1 MANIRRGYSDDFT
14 LKNNNVGI
22 GTSTAQEALDVVD
35 GAVKGQDL
43 KVTGISSQTGFEGFL
58 RADHQIAENTTL
70 SFDQGQTASLSGE
83 IIVGT
88 GVTITI
94 ASVGV
99 ATTTVG
105 VGTLTTSNTID
116 TTDTTK
122 SGQGVIDSLKV
133 YNTFNPPV
141 GGTNDRPIKAKP
153 GQLYYNQD
161 FKTIEFWDGY
171 NWRQVDYTTRSGR
184 GVFGGGQSP
193 TFVSLIDYVNVT
205 TFGNAVSFGDM
216 VASSGNNIRS
226 GCASAS
232 SSTRGIFLGGGSP
245 ARRNDC
251 DYITLAS
258 EGNGVD
264 FGDLT
269 ELVGFCAGASSST
282 RGLRFGGALPSAT
295 TNTIDY
301 VQIAT
306 TGSAVN
312 FGDLTEISSSN
323 GASSS
328 PTRAVRAGGNNGGM
342 TAIIDFVTIASTGDA
357 IKFGDLTE
365 ARQGARGNVN
375 SSTRGVF
382 GGGRISTPGN
392 ITVTTI
398 DYITFASE
406 GNAIDFGNISTDRQG
421 AAGACT
427 QIRGLFAG
435 GAEYAPGTT
444 VENVIDFI
452 MIASTGNG
460 QDFGDLTDDRQFA
473 AGLSDSHGGLGGF

>member
-1 MANIRRGYSDDFT
+1 MATNRFGYSDDFV
-14 LKNNNVGI
+14 LKNGKVGMN
-22 GTSTAQEALDVVD
+22 TADPQATLDVQ
-35 GAVKGQDL
+35 GTIKATNL
-43 KVTGISSQTGFEGFL
+43 KTTGVTTVTAYEGFL
-58 RADHQIAENTTL
+58 NSNHNINESTTIN
-70 SFDQGQTASLSGE
+70 GGASLSGE
-83 IIVGT
+83 IIVGI
-88 GVTITI
+88 GVT
-94 ASVGV
+94 A
-99 ATTTVG
+99 TVG
-105 VGTLTTSNTID
+105 SEATGS
-116 TTDTTK
+116 
-122 SGQGVIDSLKV
+122 QGNIESLKV

-161 FKTIEFWDGY
+161 FKTIEFFDG
-171 NWRQVDYTTRSGR
+171 NVWRQVDNTTRSGR

-216 VASSGNNIRS
+216 VASSGNNVRS

-306 TGSAVN
+306 TGNAVN
-312 FGDLTEISSSN
+312 FGDLTEITSSN

-342 TAIIDFVTIASTGDA
+342 TGVIDFVTIASTGDA
-357 IKFGDLTE
+357 VKFGDLTE
-365 ARQGARGNVN
+365 DRQGARGNVN

-392 ITVTTI
+392 ISVTTI

-406 GNAIDFGNISTDRQG
+406 GNAIYFGDLTTDRQG